1 MSSSR
6 AGSRGICPGTW
17 EGRPEEAAPK
27 SSPPQGAARRA
38 CPQRTSRGRRGDAR
52 GRQALPPPGD
62 APTPQST
69 APQRGTVPGAPPTS
83 LLTPRPAAASKVQI
97 LAPGLQGGNWSPE
110 KAPHSQDSGP
120 RVRPRVPSA
129 MGPSGAL
136 RRPAEVHHH
145 PGLRK
150 VLIPK
155 KGRRPRI
162 ALSTSRPQDLPYGAA
177 SHPIEQ
183 KDKLRPER

>member
-83 LLTPRPAAASKVQI
+83 LLTPPPRSS
-97 LAPGLQGGNWSPE
+97 LQGADPCSRVTEWKLE
-110 KAPHSQDSGP
+110 P
-120 RVRPRVPSA
+120 REGSTQ
-129 MGPSGAL
+129 
-136 RRPAEVHHH
+136 
-145 PGLRK
+145 PGLR
-150 VLIPK
+150 PQSQTQSTQHHGSFWGSETSCGSPSSPRTQEGSHPE
-155 KGRRPRI
+155 KGTKTENRFI
-162 ALSTSRPQDLPYGAA
+162 HITSSRPPLWSSKSP
-177 SHPIEQ
+177 H
-183 KDKLRPER
+183 